1 MTPISDVL
9 EDSRVAT
16 VGIGRTSLLARL
28 KSWTVSFVSPDTAVQ
43 LTRVPQLRTVR
54 GQADAQFVPS
64 CKIVS
69 FPGSAQVYLR
79 RLAVDM
85 RARFAS
91 LGVDDFA
98 PFIFEIDRTLGS
110 RFWIDPVAYV
120 EMMSSQPGFRIV
132 IDDEMFGY
140 ITLETEDFDSIHTLV
155 CHYVLACLTARFR
168 SGDAE

>member
-1 MTPISDVL
+1 
-9 EDSRVAT
+9 
-16 VGIGRTSLLARL
+16 
-28 KSWTVSFVSPDTAVQ
+28 
-43 LTRVPQLRTVR
+43 
-54 GQADAQFVPS
+54 
-64 CKIVS
+64 KIVS

-140 ITLETEDFDSIHTLV
+140 ITLETEDFDSIHTL
-155 CHYVLACLTARFR
+155 
-168 SGDAE
+168 